1 MQKQAWLLR
10 VFQRRLVAAARMQNR
25 PGQILN
31 LHTHRYAQSTR
42 NISWTD
48 LPRVYHNAQVVYVS
62 GSRVCS
68 CSSRRL
74 PAIGRILSLHTLPSR
89 QQGTRKVSWTD
100 EGTTRRRFRWLVT
113 DTRNRERHSL
123 RRTNNLHNPI
133 RRPKSTP
140 RNYAPECFTQ
150 LRTESA
156 AESPGDQSGP
166 NKQSGLTQCDLQ
178 QKADSDSSS
187 SPRRRC
193 VCSPQHSTTAESAVA
208 AGLHSHTVE
217 AL

>member
-1 MQKQAWLLR
+1 MCVA
-10 VFQRRLVAAARMQNR
+10 VAADGYQLSVVSSAYTRYPAGNKARER
-25 PGQILN
+25 YLGQ
-31 LHTHRYAQSTR
+31 TT
-42 NISWTD
+42 
-48 LPRVYHNAQVVYVS
+48 PR
-62 GSRVCS
+62 
-68 CSSRRL
+68 
-74 PAIGRILSLHTLPSR
+74 
-89 QQGTRKVSWTD
+89 
-100 EGTTRRRFRWLVT
+100 EGTTRRRFRGSVT
-113 DTRNRERHSL
+113 ETRNRERHSL
-123 RRTNNLHNPI
+123 RRTNNLHSPI

-140 RNYAPECFTQ
+140 RNYAPECFLHRQ

-208 AGLHSHTVE
+208 AGLHSHTFE

>member
-1 MQKQAWLLR
+1 MCVA
-10 VFQRRLVAAARMQNR
+10 VAADGYQLSVVSSAYTRYQAGNKARGRYLGQN
-25 PGQILN
+25 
-31 LHTHRYAQSTR
+31 T
-42 NISWTD
+42 
-48 LPRVYHNAQVVYVS
+48 PR
-62 GSRVCS
+62 
-68 CSSRRL
+68 
-74 PAIGRILSLHTLPSR
+74 
-89 QQGTRKVSWTD
+89 
-100 EGTTRRRFRWLVT
+100 EGTTRRRFWWSVT

-123 RRTNNLHNPI
+123 RKTTTCTNLFADRNRRLEIMLPNALH
-133 RRPKSTP
+133 R
-140 RNYAPECFTQ
+140 Q

-208 AGLHSHTVE
+208 AKYPQIPSRLVMRTLTSRVQINRSFSNYLFYLTQMDARKV
-217 AL
+217 